1 MITVNDTLWPLL
13 VVTNESIPD
22 VEQTESYL
30 AKLDGYLSRQENFTL
45 ISINNFPDDAR
56 HDPQA
61 ANRTAK
67 WLKQNKPL
75 ISAYCRGMVN
85 VNSSAE
91 YRAKYAAQLNLQG
104 PQIFGCPY
112 IVVASFE
119 EGESWAREQLKK
131 PVEPTQIK

>member
-1 MITVNDTLWPLL
+1 MIIVDDTRWPIL
-13 VVTNESIPD
+13 VVTNQSIPD
-22 VEQTESYL
+22 VAQTESYL
-30 AKLDGYLSRQENFTL
+30 AKLDGYLSRQESFTL
-45 ISINNFPDDAR
+45 ISINNIPDDAR
-56 HDPQA
+56 HDSQA

-91 YRAKYAAQLNLQG
+91 YRTKHAQQLNLQG

-112 IVVASFE
+112 IVVASYE
-119 EGESWAREQLKK
+119 EGESWAREQLR
-131 PVEPTQIK
+131 